1 MKEKIFIDGGKRLS
15 GSIPISGAKN
25 SCLTLM
31 PLSLLSESDLT
42 LYNVPILSDVET
54 MKILLESLGCMVSY
68 KKPDKTLNLRMS
80 DNPLFL
86 ADYEIVKKMRASIL
100 VLGPL
105 LARFG
110 QAVVAL
116 PGGCAIGARP
126 VNLHLMALEALGASF
141 SIENGYVKGNV
152 ANSLQGCK
160 IKFPFESVGATANTI
175 MAAVLAKGTSELV
188 NVAREPEII
197 DLCKC
202 LRSMGCKIQGEGE
215 GTIIIEGVDSLR
227 KATHEVIMDRIE
239 LGTFIIAGAISD
251 SELELT
257 GGNVNLLENFVDKL
271 YEVGIEVCQTEG
283 NIRVRRIN
291 SASIKCTDVLTE
303 PFPGFPTDLQAQ
315 MMALLSV
322 ADGVS
327 SIEEQI
333 FENRYM
339 HVPELIRMGA
349 NIEIKGRKAIIS
361 GVDKLKGAPVK
372 ATDLRASV
380 SLVLAGLVAEGQTEI
395 DKIHHID
402 RGYEDI
408 IKKLSACGAHIKRYK
423 V

>member
-1 MKEKIFIDGGKRLS
+1 MKEKIFIEGGRRLS

-31 PLSLLSESDLT
+31 PLSLLSESGLT
-42 LYNVPILSDVET
+42 LSNVPILSDVET
-54 MKILLESLGCMVSY
+54 MKALLESLGCIVSY
-68 KKPDKTLNLRMS
+68 QKSEKILNLRLS
-80 DNPLFL
+80 DKPLFL

-105 LARFG
+105 LTRFG

-141 SIENGYVKGNV
+141 SIENGYVKGKV
-152 ANSLQGCK
+152 AKSLTGCK
-160 IKFPFESVGATANTI
+160 IRFPFQSVGATANTI

-202 LRSMGCKIQGEGE
+202 LKSMGCKIEGEGE
-215 GTIIIEGVDSLR
+215 GTIIIEGVDHLR
-227 KATHEVIMDRIE
+227 ETTHKVVMDRIE

-251 SELELT
+251 SDLELT
-257 GGNVNLLENFVDKL
+257 GGNITLLQNFIDKL
-271 YEVGIEVCQTEG
+271 YEVGVEVCQTG
-283 NIRVRRIN
+283 ANLRVRRIN
-291 SASIKCTDVLTE
+291 SSSINCTNVLTE

-327 SIEEQI
+327 SIEEKI
-333 FENRYM
+333 FENRFM

-349 NIEIKGRKAIIS
+349 NIEIKGRKATIS
-361 GVDKLKGAPVK
+361 GVDKLRGAPVK

-380 SLVLAGLVAEGQTEI
+380 SLVLAGLVADGQTEI

-408 IKKLSACGAHIKRYK
+408 IQKLTGCGALIKRCK

>member
-1 MKEKIFIDGGKRLS
+1 MKEKIFIEGGQKLS

-31 PLSLLSESDLT
+31 PASLLSDNPLT
-42 LYNVPILSDVET
+42 LNNVPNLSDVDT
-54 MKILLESLGCMVSY
+54 MKELLESLGCFVDY
-68 KKPDKTLNLRMS
+68 KKSEKRLNLKMS
-80 DNPLFL
+80 DKHLFL

-110 QAVVAL
+110 QAIVAL

-126 VNLHLMALEALGASF
+126 INLHLMALEALGANF
-141 SIENGYVKGNV
+141 SIENGYVKGKV
-152 ANSLQGCK
+152 GSYLKGCK
-160 IKFPFESVGATANTI
+160 IDFPFKSVGATANTI
-175 MAAVLAKGTSELV
+175 MAAVLAKGTTKLL

-202 LRSMGCKIQGEGE
+202 LKAMGSKIEGEGE
-215 GTIIIEGVDSLR
+215 STIMIEGVDSLLG
-227 KATHEVIMDRIE
+227 ATHRVVMDRIE
-239 LGTFIIAGAISD
+239 LGTFIIAGAIADSD
-251 SELELT
+251 IKLT
-257 GGNVNLLENFVDKL
+257 GGNTALLENFIDKL
-271 YEVGIEVCQTEG
+271 NDVGVEVHQAKGYL
-283 NIRVRRIN
+283 RVRRIK
-291 SASIKCTDVLTE
+291 SSSIKCTNILTE

-315 MMALLSV
+315 MMALLSI

-327 SIEEQI
+327 NIEEQI
-333 FENRYM
+333 FENRFM

-349 NIEIKGRKAIIS
+349 NIEIEGRKAIIS
-361 GVDKLKGAPVK
+361 GVDKLKAAPVQ

-380 SLVLAGLVAEGQTEI
+380 SLVLAGLVAEGNTEI
-395 DKIHHID
+395 DRIHHID

-408 IKKLSACGAHIKRYK
+408 IEKLTACGAVIRRH
-423 V
+423 

>member
-1 MKEKIFIDGGKRLS
+1 MKEKIFIQGGKRLS

-31 PLSLLSESDLT
+31 PASLLSEDALT
-42 LYNVPILSDVET
+42 LNNVPNLSDVDT
-54 MKILLESLGCMVSY
+54 MKVLLESLGCVVRHH
-68 KKPDKTLNLRMS
+68 KADKTLYLKQS
-80 DNPLFL
+80 DQRLFL
-86 ADYEIVKKMRASIL
+86 ADYKIVKKMRASIL

-105 LARFG
+105 LARYG

-152 ANSLQGCK
+152 AKSLKGCK

-175 MAAVLAKGTSELV
+175 MAAVLAKGTTELI

-202 LRSMGCKIQGEGE
+202 LKSMGCKIGGEGE
-215 GTIIIEGVDSLR
+215 GTIIIEGVDSL
-227 KATHEVIMDRIE
+227 KETKHKVVMDRIE
-239 LGTFIIAGAISD
+239 LGTFIIAGAISNSD
-251 SELELT
+251 LEFT
-257 GGNVNLLENFVDKL
+257 GGTITLLEKFVDKL
-271 YEVGIEVCQTEG
+271 HEVGIEVSKSDS
-283 NIRVRRIN
+283 NLRVRRIN
-291 SASIKCTDVLTE
+291 SSSIKCTNVLTE

-315 MMALLSV
+315 MMALLSL

-333 FENRYM
+333 FENRFM

-349 NIEIKGRKAIIS
+349 NIDINGRKAIIS
-361 GVDKLKGAPVK
+361 GVDKLRGAPVK

-380 SLVLAGLVAEGQTEI
+380 SLVLAGLAAEGQTEI

-408 IKKLSACGAHIKRYK
+408 IKKLTDCGAQIKRY
-423 V
+423 

>member
-1 MKEKIFIDGGKRLS
+1 LKEKIFIEGGKRLL

-31 PLSLLSESDLT
+31 PLSLLSESALT
-42 LYNVPILSDVET
+42 LRNVPILSDVET
-54 MKILLESLGCMVSY
+54 MKALLESLGCVVSY
-68 KKPDKTLNLRMS
+68 QKSDKILNLRMS
-80 DNPLFL
+80 DKPIFL

-110 QAVVAL
+110 EAVVAL

-141 SIENGYVKGNV
+141 SIENGYVKGKV
-152 ANSLQGCK
+152 ATSLKGCK

-175 MAAVLAKGTSELV
+175 MAAVLAKGTTELV

-197 DLCKC
+197 DLCTC
-202 LRSMGCKIQGEGE
+202 LKSMGCNIEGYGES
-215 GTIIIEGVDSLR
+215 TIVIEGVNSLGG
-227 KATHEVIMDRIE
+227 TIHNVVMDRIE
-239 LGTFIIAGAISD
+239 LGTYMIAGAISD
-251 SELELT
+251 GDLKLT
-257 GGNVNLLENFVDKL
+257 GGNLALLDKFIEKL
-271 YEVGIEVCQTEG
+271 YEIGIEIIQSEDYL
-283 NIRVRRIN
+283 RVRRIKN
-291 SASIKCTDVLTE
+291 ASINSTNIVTE

-315 MMALLSV
+315 MMALLSI
-322 ADGVS
+322 ANGVS
-327 SIEEQI
+327 KIEEQI
-333 FENRYM
+333 FENRFM

-349 NIEIKGRKAIIS
+349 NIEIEGRRAIIS
-361 GVDKLKGAPVK
+361 GVHELRGAPVK

-380 SLVLAGLVAEGQTEI
+380 SLVLAGLVANGHTII

-408 IKKLSACGAHIKRYK
+408 IQKLESCGAAIKRM
-423 V
+423 

>member
-1 MKEKIFIDGGKRLS
+1 MKEKIFIEGGKRLS

-31 PLSLLSESDLT
+31 PLSLLTESALT
-42 LYNVPILSDVET
+42 LKNVPILSDVET
-54 MKILLESLGCMVSY
+54 MKALLESLGCVVSY
-68 KKPDKTLNLRMS
+68 KKSEKILNLKMS
-80 DNPLFL
+80 DKPLFL

-141 SIENGYVKGNV
+141 SIENGYVKGKV
-152 ANSLQGCK
+152 TSSLKGCK

-175 MAAVLAKGTSELV
+175 MASVLAKGTTELV

-197 DLCKC
+197 DLCTC
-202 LRSMGCKIQGEGE
+202 LKSMGCNIEGDGEH
-215 GTIIIEGVDSLR
+215 TIIIDGVNSLR
-227 KATHEVIMDRIE
+227 ETEHNVVMDRIE
-239 LGTFIIAGAISD
+239 LGTYMIAGAITD
-251 SELELT
+251 GDIKLT
-257 GGNVNLLENFVDKL
+257 GGNVTLLQNFMEKL
-271 YEVGIEVCQTEG
+271 YEIGIKIDQCKDYLSVKRVKSSSVKPT
-283 NIRVRRIN
+283 NII
-291 SASIKCTDVLTE
+291 TE

-315 MMALLSV
+315 MMALLSI
-322 ADGVS
+322 ANGVS
-327 SIEEQI
+327 KIEEKI
-333 FENRYM
+333 FENRFM

-349 NIEIKGRKAIIS
+349 NIEIEGRTAIIS
-361 GVDKLKGAPVK
+361 GVHELRGAPVK

-380 SLVLAGLVAEGQTEI
+380 SLVLAGLVANGHTII

-408 IKKLSACGAHIKRYK
+408 IQKLESCGAAIKRI
-423 V
+423 

>member
-1 MKEKIFIDGGKRLS
+1 MKEKIFIEGGRRLS
-15 GSIPISGAKN
+15 GYIPISGAKN

-42 LYNVPILSDVET
+42 LKNVPVLSDVET
-54 MKILLESLGCMVSY
+54 MKALLESLGCVVSY
-68 KKPDKTLNLRMS
+68 QKSDKILNLRMS
-80 DNPLFL
+80 DKPLFL

-110 QAVVAL
+110 EAVVAL

-141 SIENGYVKGNV
+141 SIENGYVKGKV
-152 ANSLQGCK
+152 ASSLKGCK
-160 IKFPFESVGATANTI
+160 IKFPFASVGATANTI
-175 MAAVLAKGTSELV
+175 MAAVLAKGTTELV

-197 DLCKC
+197 DLCTC
-202 LRSMGCKIQGEGE
+202 LKSMGCNIEGEGE
-215 GTIIIEGVDSLR
+215 RTIVIEGVNSLGG
-227 KATHEVIMDRIE
+227 TIHNVVMDRIE
-239 LGTFIIAGAISD
+239 LGTYMIAGAISD
-251 SELELT
+251 GDIKLT
-257 GGNVNLLENFVDKL
+257 GGNVSLLEQFIEKL
-271 YEVGIEVCQTEG
+271 FEIGVEINQYKDYL
-283 NIRVRRIN
+283 RVRRITN
-291 SASIKCTDVLTE
+291 ASIKSTNIITE

-315 MMALLSV
+315 MMALLSIV
-322 ADGVS
+322 NGVS
-327 SIEEQI
+327 KIEEKI
-333 FENRYM
+333 FENRFM

-349 NIEIKGRKAIIS
+349 NIEINGRKAIIS

-380 SLVLAGLVAEGQTEI
+380 SLVLAGLAAEGQTEI

-408 IKKLSACGAHIKRYK
+408 IQKLESCGASIKRI
-423 V
+423 

>member
-1 MKEKIFIDGGKRLS
+1 MKEKIFIEGGKRLS

-31 PLSLLSESDLT
+31 PLSLLSESVLT
-42 LYNVPILSDVET
+42 LKNVPILSDVET
-54 MKILLESLGCMVSY
+54 MKVLLESLGCAVSY
-68 KKPDKTLNLRMS
+68 KKSDKIINLKMS
-80 DNPLFL
+80 DMPLFL
-86 ADYEIVKKMRASIL
+86 ADYDIVKKMRASIL

-141 SIENGYVKGNV
+141 SIENGYIKGKV
-152 ANSLQGCK
+152 ASSLKGSR

-175 MAAVLAKGTSELV
+175 MAAVLAKGTTELV
-188 NVAREPEII
+188 NAAREPEII
-197 DLCKC
+197 DLCTC
-202 LRSMGCKIQGEGE
+202 LRSMGCNIKGDGEY
-215 GTIIIEGVDSLR
+215 TIIIEGVNSLGE
-227 KATHEVIMDRIE
+227 TSHNVVMDRIE
-239 LGTFIIAGAISD
+239 LGTYMIAGAISD
-251 SELELT
+251 GDIKLT
-257 GGNVNLLENFVDKL
+257 GGNVALLENFVEKL
-271 YEVGIEVCQTEG
+271 YEIGIKIDQCKDYL
-283 NIRVRRIN
+283 RVQRVK
-291 SASIKCTDVLTE
+291 SSSIKSTNIITE

-315 MMALLSV
+315 MMALLSI
-322 ADGVS
+322 ANGVS
-327 SIEEQI
+327 KIEEQI
-333 FENRYM
+333 FENRFM

-349 NIEIKGRKAIIS
+349 NIEIEGRKAIIS
-361 GVDKLKGAPVK
+361 GVHELRGAPVK

-380 SLVLAGLVAEGQTEI
+380 SLVLAGLVANGHTII

-408 IKKLSACGAHIKRYK
+408 IQKLESCGATIKRI
-423 V
+423 